1 MTATTSAI
9 DETLIPTFLTD
20 EATRVNAGEPITTR
34 EELIKHLKQAARLE
48 TITIP
53 MYLYPSFSIA
63 SRGYSQ
69 WDPGMG
75 AFRLIRSI
83 VVEEMLHLCLV
94 RNLLVALGEGDRI
107 KFYDEKFMPSFPMYM
122 PHRWPPLELHMGP
135 CSRELVRDVFME
147 FEKPAPKG
155 RPQPVPEGWYP
166 SIGKFYEA
174 VGKGLKLL
182 DSQIADLWKSNK
194 PHLQYVAAYWNK
206 DGGGEPVQI
215 KDLKTAQDAL
225 KIIVDQGE
233 GTKDN
238 KLSVPIDPLKP
249 VPGLDEMPHYIKF
262 KRIADGVEPIG
273 PVWPLPT
280 DPEAG
285 LYADDHAVTSLNTLF
300 NAVYCY
306 VLHMIDVIYQ
316 TPRNDIQPGKQ
327 SPRYHYER
335 TFMATMQ
342 GILVSIAEMMAAT
355 QVMVP
360 QAMVVHAGPTFE
372 FHKLPGSGKNKQHL
386 MKLCDAAMV
395 HFPQLGGDNSVRW
408 LISKLPDEV

>member
-1 MTATTSAI
+1 MTATAKI
-9 DETLIPTFLTD
+9 DETLVPDFLTGT
-20 EATRVNAGEPITTR
+20 ATRVNAAEPITTR
-34 EELIKHLKQAARLE
+34 DELIRHLKQAARLE
-48 TITIP
+48 LLAVP

-75 AFRLIRSI
+75 AFRLIRSV

-94 RNLLVALGEGDRI
+94 RNLLVALGEGDKV
-107 KFYDEKFMPSFPMYM
+107 KFNDRDFMPTFPMYM
-122 PHRWPPLELHMGP
+122 PHRWPPLQLHLGP

-155 RPQPVPEGWYP
+155 SQQPMEPGWYP

-174 VGKGLKLL
+174 VGEGLKFL
-182 DSQIADLWKSNK
+182 DSELPDLWKSNQ
-194 PHLQYVAAYWNK
+194 PDLQYVAAYWNK
-206 DGGGEPVQI
+206 DGGGEPVLI

-233 GTKDN
+233 GTKDDR
-238 KLSVPIDPLKP
+238 LTVPIDPLKP

-262 KRIADGVEPIG
+262 KRIGDGIEPIG

-280 DPEAG
+280 DPQAK
-285 LYADDHAVTSLNTLF
+285 LYADDPAVTSLNTLF
-300 NAVYCY
+300 NAMYCY
-306 VLHMIDVIYQ
+306 VLHMIDLLYHTSRSDV
-316 TPRNDIQPGKQ
+316 RPGVQ

-335 TFMATMQ
+335 TFVSAMQ
-342 GILVSIAEMMAAT
+342 GILVSVAELMAAT
-355 QVMVP
+355 QVTVP
-360 QAMVVHAGPTFE
+360 QPMVLHAGPTFE
-372 FHKLPGSGKNKQHL
+372 YHRLPGAGKNKQHL
-386 MKLCDAAMV
+386 MKLCDAAMA

-408 LISKLPDEV
+408 LISHLPDGV